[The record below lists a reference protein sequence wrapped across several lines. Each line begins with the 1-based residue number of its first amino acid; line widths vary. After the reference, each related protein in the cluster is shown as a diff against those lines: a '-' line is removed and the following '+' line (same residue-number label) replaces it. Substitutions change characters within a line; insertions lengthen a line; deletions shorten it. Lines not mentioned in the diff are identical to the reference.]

1 MLRLDATTIRL
12 VLSEVEA
19 YGRQQDSNDDRRRID
34 NNLSDKTA
42 SSKARWQSLFQRTDS
57 PFTYIGEESPPDT
70 RHDALSTSELSDDDD
85 DDDNDK
91 TDMTDMTLSGTAV
104 ETVGQATEQYTD
116 PAPGVAIPRLPL
128 PPPFASTPRMSSPSN
143 QPGIQSIRSPG
154 DTRVSEASRTVYQ
167 MLHSPPR
174 RSLAV
179 TSLYEHGAYR
189 TPTLR
194 VSLRR
199 LTIYDDATPAAE
211 IRHQSRLHGSRTA
224 PGTISLASET
234 STPGS
239 SSRRHRTGAT
249 SPTRMDTP
257 GRVGPF
263 GGGENSD
270 AAVLYDA
277 EMRRWLVSRRVA
289 RGGREQGHDS
299 R

>member
-1 MLRLDATTIRL
+1 MLRLDATSIRL

-34 NNLSDKTA
+34 NNLLDKTA
-42 SSKARWQSLFQRTDS
+42 SSKARWQSLFEQTDF
-57 PFTYIGEESPPDT
+57 PFTYIGEGSPPDT

-85 DDDNDK
+85 GDDNDK
-91 TDMTDMTLSGTAV
+91 TDMTLSGTAV

-116 PAPGVAIPRLPL
+116 PAPSVAIPRLPL

-143 QPGIQSIRSPG
+143 QPGIQSIRSSG
-154 DTRVSEASRTVYQ
+154 DTRVSEASRTIYQ

-179 TSLYEHGAYR
+179 TSPYEHGAYR

-211 IRHQSRLHGSRTA
+211 IRHQGLHGSRTA
-224 PGTISLASET
+224 PGTSSLASET

-239 SSRRHRTGAT
+239 SSRRHRAGVT
-249 SPTRMDTP
+249 SPTRMDTS

-270 AAVLYDA
+270 EAVLYDA

>member
-19 YGRQQDSNDDRRRID
+19 YGRQQDSNDDLRRID
-34 NNLSDKTA
+34 NNLLDKTA
-42 SSKARWQSLFQRTDS
+42 SSKARWHSLFERTDF
-57 PFTYIGEESPPDT
+57 PFTYIGEGSPPDT
-70 RHDALSTSELSDDDD
+70 RHDALSTSELSHDDDD
-85 DDDNDK
+85 DDDK
-91 TDMTDMTLSGTAV
+91 TDMTLSGTAV

-116 PAPGVAIPRLPL
+116 PAPSVAIPRLPL
-128 PPPFASTPRMSSPSN
+128 PPPFASTPRTSSPSN
-143 QPGIQSIRSPG
+143 QPGIQSVRSSG
-154 DTRVSEASRTVYQ
+154 DIRVSEASRTIYQ

-179 TSLYEHGAYR
+179 TSPYEHGAYPA
-189 TPTLR
+189 PTLR

-224 PGTISLASET
+224 PGTSSLASET

-239 SSRRHRTGAT
+239 SSSRHRAGAT

-257 GRVGPF
+257 GRVGPL

-270 AAVLYDA
+270 EAVLYDA
-277 EMRRWLVSRRVA
+277 EMRRWLVGRRVA
-289 RGGREQGHDS
+289 RGGREQGNDS